1 MKVNIKYTDSLFEKN
16 FVKYPFNSEKN
27 WCEIGLR
34 YDGTYSTKKATFF
47 RKKETSL
54 GKRCV
59 YGMFILYMLCAY
71 VYVYS
76 MYVYHP
82 RRLKKLLNQK
92 NLWLL
97 REGRNNRSS
106 FFAKSI

>member
-71 VYVYS
+71 VYVYG

-82 RRLKKLLNQK
+82 RRLTKNIKSTKFVIVGGGQK
-92 NLWLL
+92 
-97 REGRNNRSS
+97 
-106 FFAKSI
+106 